1 MRFAHLAL
9 ISGLA
14 FELQAQDML
23 DVDGSVWETIPVTA
37 DSGDAILGTWEIIDD
52 DSQIVIEVAKDS
64 SGYSAWIHY
73 MDEPYHAEDASD
85 GLAGCL
91 KLDRHNPDSALR
103 HRPVLGLTVLSGFNY
118 RDGRWRDG
126 RIYSPDNGKSYR
138 AWARLEGDRLRVK
151 GYIKIG
157 FIKVGRSMYLQRVA
171 APDRAELTY
180 GGSQLPQSRNT
191 EIPNSLNPGIP
202 QSLNFTEVTP
212 R

>member
-1 MRFAHLAL
+1 MRYAQVVL
-9 ISGLA
+9 ISGLV
-14 FELQAQDML
+14 FEAQAQDMM
-23 DVDGSVWETIPVTA
+23 DVALPVWESPSATA
-37 DSGDAILGTWEIIDD
+37 EAGDAILGKWQIADD
-52 DSQIVIEVAKDS
+52 DSHIVIEVAKDS
-64 SGYSAWIHY
+64 SGYVAWISY

-91 KLDRHNPDSALR
+91 KLDRHNPDSTLR
-103 HRPVLGLTVLSGFNY
+103 RRSVLGLVVLSELVY

-157 FIKVGRSMYLQRVA
+157 FIKLGRSMYLRRAA
-171 APDRAELTY
+171 APDVTVST
-180 GGSQLPQSRNT
+180 GSDDRSFVP
-191 EIPNSLNPGIP
+191 EISPFLDFPIP
-202 QSLNFTEVTP
+202 EPPLTEVTL